1 MKTLYDLLGA
11 LPDDDADSLR
21 AAFRKAAKANHPD
34 FNPGNAEAS
43 EKFRRIVRANAI
55 LSDEQQRSAYDR
67 MLKVARQ
74 QQSRKPKRSIFSNT
88 IHRLAADAMVSAAV
102 SVVLIGGYL
111 LFVSVDKLPLA
122 SAQMTKV
129 STRALTATAILNP
142 TAISDAQGRAEQ
154 HDKPELVGADIKLE
168 VNPLDVKAP
177 TKPNGIAPA
186 VTTSIASAV
195 TTSVAPEVTTGVA
208 PEVTTGVAPA
218 SAPASRARG
227 AVTKD
232 AKYYR
237 ERGTSAYSSGD
248 LYIALVNFDLAIE
261 LDPVLSD
268 SYIDRAIV
276 FHRLGDLK
284 RAFADVAE
292 AKRIDALNRNK
303 TPSVASAP

>member
-67 MLKVARQ
+67 MLKVAGQ

-88 IHRLAADAMVSAAV
+88 IHRLAADAMVSAVV
-102 SVVLIGGYL
+102 SVMLIGGYL
-111 LFVSVDKLPLA
+111 LFISVDKLPLA

-129 STRALTATAILNP
+129 STRALTETAIVNP

-154 HDKPELVGADIKLE
+154 HDKPELVGADMKLE
-168 VNPLDVKAP
+168 VNPLDAKEP
-177 TKPNGIAPA
+177 TKPNGIAPV
-186 VTTSIASAV
+186 VTTSIAPA
-195 TTSVAPEVTTGVA
+195 VTTGVA
-208 PEVTTGVAPA
+208 PEVTTSVAPVTTGIAPA
-218 SAPASRARG
+218 SAPASPARG
-227 AVTKD
+227 SATKD

-261 LDPVLSD
+261 LDPGLSD